1 MAMTNR
7 VVLSSHPSA
16 LTLLIITLVCIVF
29 SSSGWS
35 QDDADQT
42 KHGEYLARA
51 GLCIACH
58 TNYKNNGAEL
68 TGGNPITTPFG
79 TIYSTNITPDRETG
93 IGGWSDTEFLRA
105 LRKGVGRHGE
115 NLFPAFPYTA
125 FTNMTD
131 EDALAIKAFLF
142 SVSPVR
148 RENTP
153 PDMSPPFT
161 WRFLLTAWK
170 WMYFTEGPYRPDH
183 EKPAQ
188 WNRGAYLVEG
198 VVHCGECH
206 TPRDAGGGLKKD
218 FYMAGTPDGPEG
230 ELAPNITADPKTGLG
245 DWSVEDLVQLLKEG
259 IKPDG
264 DDVQG
269 LMEDVTV
276 HGYKYMTDEDL
287 TAIAVYIRSLPPINN
302 LVE

>member
-1 MAMTNR
+1 MRRKINMSVSKKNCALSLP
-7 VVLSSHPSA
+7 VVLA
-16 LTLLIITLVCIVF
+16 LSFLTPCA
-29 SSSGWS
+29 WS
-35 QDDADQT
+35 QSEADPV
-42 KHGEYLARA
+42 KRGAYLARA

-58 TNYKNNGAEL
+58 TDYKNSGAEL
-68 TGGNPITTPFG
+68 TGGNSITTPFG

-93 IGGWSDTEFLRA
+93 IGGWNDTEFLRA

-125 FTNMTD
+125 FTNLTD
-131 EDALAIKAFLF
+131 EDVLAIKAYLF
-142 SVSPVR
+142 SVTPVR

-153 PDMSPPFT
+153 SDMSAPFR

-170 WMYFTEGPYRPDH
+170 WMYFTAGPFRPDPD
-183 EKPAQ
+183 ESAQ
-188 WNRGAYLVEG
+188 WNRGAYLVES

-218 FYMAGTPDGPEG
+218 LYMAGTPDGPEG
-230 ELAPNITADPKTGLG
+230 EIAPNITAHPKTGLG
-245 DWSVEDLVQLLKEG
+245 DWSVEDLVQLLKDG

-269 LMEDVTV
+269 LMEEVTV

-287 TAIAVYIRSLPPINN
+287 TAIGVYIRSLPPIDH